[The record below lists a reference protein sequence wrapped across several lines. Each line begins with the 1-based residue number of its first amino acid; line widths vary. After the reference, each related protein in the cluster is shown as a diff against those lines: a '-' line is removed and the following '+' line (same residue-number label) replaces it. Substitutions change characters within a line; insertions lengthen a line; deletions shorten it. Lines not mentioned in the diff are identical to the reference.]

1 MPRQKSPAIDAQA
14 ETVLTWLFA
23 GLVVVAL
30 MLGLLGTLL
39 R

>member
-1 MPRQKSPAIDAQA
+1 MPRHKSPAIDAQA

-23 GLVVVAL
+23 GLIVVAL